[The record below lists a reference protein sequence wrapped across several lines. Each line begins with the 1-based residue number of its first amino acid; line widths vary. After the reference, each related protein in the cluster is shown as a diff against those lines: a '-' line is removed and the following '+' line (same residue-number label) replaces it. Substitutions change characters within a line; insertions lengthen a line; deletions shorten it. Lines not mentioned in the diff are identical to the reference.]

1 MSAGRRGN
9 GEGTILQR
17 ADGRWAAAIVLEDYR
32 RKWIYGKT
40 RRDVSDRLRKI
51 RNDVAEGRPVI
62 NERLTMAEYMNRWLY
77 DVAKLRTRP
86 MTWRGY
92 EHLVRLHILPTLGR
106 VRLAK
111 LSPQHVQTLVT
122 LKTREGRLAPR
133 TIQYMHSV
141 LRAAL
146 NQAVRWRM
154 VHYNAAAM
162 VSPPRAIRAEV
173 KVLTPE
179 EARRLLDAARGDR
192 LEALYSVAL
201 ALGLR
206 QGEALGL
213 MWSDVDLEA
222 AVLRVRRASQRIP
235 HHGTQLVETK
245 TVRSRRTLV
254 MPPIV
259 INALRAHH
267 ARQIFERLAAGDRWV
282 DLDLVFPSD
291 RGTLA
296 DGPNVTHRFHRLLKK
311 AAVRPMRFHD
321 LRHACASLLLVQG
334 VHPRV
339 VMETQGHSQ
348 ISLTMNTYSHVIPA
362 LQRDAADRMEAV
374 LGRGAAVNGSS

>member
-9 GEGTILQR
+9 GEGTIFQR
-17 ADGRWAAAIVLEDYR
+17 KDGRWTAGAEVGGYQ

-40 RRDVSDRLRKI
+40 RREVADRLTKI
-51 RNDVAEGRPVI
+51 QRDVAEGRPVI
-62 NERLTMAEYMNRWLY
+62 NERLSVAEYLNRWLNE
-77 DVAKLRTRP
+77 VAKHRTRP
-86 MTWRGY
+86 MTW
-92 EHLVRLHILPTLGR
+92 LHILPSLGR

-111 LSPQHVQTLVT
+111 LTPQHVQSLVT
-122 LKTREGRLAPR
+122 QKVREGRLSPR

-162 VSPPRAIRAEV
+162 VSTPRVTQREV
-173 KVLTPE
+173 LALTPE

-213 MWSDVDLEA
+213 MLSDLDLE
-222 AVLRVRRASQRIP
+222 VGTLRVRRASQRIP
-235 HHGTQLVETK
+235 HQGTQLVETK
-245 TVRSRRTLV
+245 TERSRRTLV
-254 MPPIV
+254 MPRIV
-259 INALRAHH
+259 ISALRSHR
-267 ARQIFERLAAGDRWV
+267 ARQALERLAAGEKWV
-282 DLDLVFPSD
+282 DLDLVFPSE

-296 DGPNVTHRFHRLLKK
+296 DGPNVTHRFHKLLKR
-311 AAVRPMRFHD
+311 ADLPPMRFHD
-321 LRHACASLLLVQG
+321 LRHACASLLLVQS
-334 VHPRV
+334 VDPRV
-339 VMETQGHSQ
+339 VMETLGHSQ
-348 ISLTMNTYSHVIPA
+348 ISLTMNTYSHVLPA
-362 LQRDAADRMEAV
+362 LQWEAADKMESV
-374 LGRGAAVNGSS
+374 LTVR